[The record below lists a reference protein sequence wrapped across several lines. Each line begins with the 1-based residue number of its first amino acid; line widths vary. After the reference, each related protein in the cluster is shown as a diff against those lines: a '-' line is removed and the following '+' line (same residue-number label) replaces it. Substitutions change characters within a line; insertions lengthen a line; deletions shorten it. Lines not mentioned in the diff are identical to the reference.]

1 MKKKILIFIL
11 SAVCCLGFVFT
22 LKREPTIEIGRFV
35 VSTEENKYT
44 IHPIETAI
52 YRNSELKTFKVK
64 TNVKSHLDSMK
75 KIDQIV
81 AKNPFEEDVDVA
93 TETRVNYYGD
103 LYSAIYTIYDA
114 EGNVIEDDLDVLKL
128 PTKDMNSC
136 IVRANVKWGRKSNY
150 RQCIY
155 FFKVNFIKP
164 MQ

>member
-1 MKKKILIFIL
+1 
-11 SAVCCLGFVFT
+11 
-22 LKREPTIEIGRFV
+22 
-35 VSTEENKYT
+35 
-44 IHPIETAI
+44 
-52 YRNSELKTFKVK
+52 
-64 TNVKSHLDSMK
+64 MK

-103 LYSAIYTIYDA
+103 LYSAIYTIYDE